1 MKMPLSSTAFGLA
14 GLRLLGRLL
23 AALACAFLLAPLPA
37 QQKEA
42 HLEYAD
48 LLFSQ
53 KQFPLAAQQYQ
64 KFVQEHPNSPNIQA
78 GWFRMGECYL
88 EVGQIEDA
96 LKTFSH
102 IITKYKT
109 GPFVGSAAYRV
120 AVFQYESG
128 NFAEAIPVFE
138 KAVQE
143 LTIPEIKL
151 QSAFSLARSFQ
162 QSDQPAKALE
172 AYQKIDAL
180 VPEGQENPFAET
192 VMFEMARLLFD
203 QGKKDEAFAKFE
215 SLTKSEVPAIQEE
228 ALVRAGLMAS
238 ENGDLETSEKYLSAA
253 LQLASD
259 GPWKGLA
266 QVGAIYNAYSAEDYD
281 RVIGLY
287 NMGPL
292 KQSPEERAKVLLL
305 VGNSFR
311 KKGAQPDALRVFGM
325 VYKMAPESE
334 AAVEAGYRAIQIMHD
349 QSISGFPTRVE
360 DYVKR
365 TKKTAAD
372 SPYIDLSYLMLAE
385 YYFSQAS
392 RLQEAKP
399 DLAKKSFKSAAS
411 TYSKVSPAKV
421 DEKFHPVRMYKMGWS
436 QIESDQLADGIKTL
450 RKLITQFPDHQL
462 RPSALAKRALAHKE
476 RKEWKFAIED
486 FQLLAKDYPDSPD
499 REFALHQAAILSA
512 QHEKPPVYRASYQS
526 LLDAYPDSAAKGE
539 ANYWIAMSFF
549 SERDF
554 AKAIPSF
561 RTAREAD
568 ARYELRATLRL
579 ALCHYQ
585 QEQIS
590 ELATEATRYLKL
602 NAAPGEAKPDIAP
615 EILQYL
621 GAKLHAE
628 EDYERAELFL
638 SHIADP
644 ENPGA
649 LVTKAWRILGDCRME
664 LSRHADAAAAFA
676 IYIQQAVRPSD
687 QAYGHLQSARA
698 YLCLKDYPKAL
709 ESAQFSL
716 RLQKEGLTNARARI
730 LLGDISAAQRNWDAA
745 AADYQV
751 VSQIFSDDAIT
762 PEALAKAA
770 NAYMKAGLPAK
781 AEEMRA
787 QLQRAYPTFQEA
799 EDDGC

>member
-1 MKMPLSSTAFGLA
+1 MRTLFAPSV
-14 GLRLLGRLL
+14 RLV
-23 AALACAFLLAPLPA
+23 AALRASATFSAALLWLGLGGSIHS

-64 KFVQEHPNSPNIQA
+64 KFVQGHPNSPHIQA

-96 LKTFSH
+96 LATFSH
-102 IITKYKT
+102 VVTKYKT

-128 NFAEAIPVFE
+128 NFAEAAPVFE
-138 KAVQE
+138 KAIQE
-143 LTIPEIKL
+143 LTVPEIKL
-151 QSAFSLARSFQ
+151 QSAFSLARSYQ
-162 QSDQPAKALE
+162 QSKQPEKALSS
-172 AYQKIDAL
+172 YQKIESL
-180 VPEGQENPFAET
+180 VPDGQENPFAET
-192 VMFEMARLLFD
+192 VQFEMARLLFD
-203 QGKKDEAFAKFE
+203 QGRKDEAFTKFE

-238 ENGDLETSEKYLSAA
+238 ENGDLKKSEEYLGVA
-253 LQLASD
+253 LKLPSD
-259 GPWKGLA
+259 GLWKGLA
-266 QVGAIYNAYSAEDYD
+266 QVGAIYNAYSAGDYD

-311 KKGAQPDALRVFGM
+311 KKGASPDALRVFGM
-325 VYKMAPESE
+325 VYKMAPKTE
-334 AAVEAGYRAIQIMHD
+334 AAVEAGYRAIQIMHE
-349 QSISGFPTRVE
+349 QSIGGFPSRVE

-365 TKKTAAD
+365 TKETAKD

-385 YYFSQAS
+385 YYFNQAS
-392 RLQEAKP
+392 RLQETKP
-399 DLAKKSFKSAAS
+399 DLAKKSFQSAAS
-411 TYSKVSPAKV
+411 TYSKVNPAKV
-421 DEKFHPVRMYKMGWS
+421 DEKFHPVRVYKMGWS
-436 QIESDQLADGIKTL
+436 QIESGQIADGIITL
-450 RKLITQFPDHQL
+450 RKMITQFPDHEL
-462 RPSALAKRALAHKE
+462 RASALAKRALAHKS

-486 FQLLAKDYPDSPD
+486 FQLLAKDYPNSAD

-512 QHEKPPVYRASYQS
+512 QHQKPADYRANYQV
-526 LLDAYPDSAAKGE
+526 LLKAYPETLAKGE
-539 ANYWIAMSFF
+539 AHYWIAMSFF
-549 SERDF
+549 TERAF
-554 AKAIPSF
+554 AQAIPGF
-561 RTAREAD
+561 REARGAD
-568 ARYELRATLRL
+568 ARYEMRVTLRL

-585 QEQIS
+585 LEQIS
-590 ELATEATRYLKL
+590 ELAAETTRYLKL
-602 NAAPGEAKPDIAP
+602 NAAPGESKPGIAP

-621 GAKLHAE
+621 GAKLFAE
-628 EDYERAELFL
+628 NDFERAELFL
-638 SHIADP
+638 SHVADP
-644 ENPGA
+644 SNPAA
-649 LVTKAWRILGDCRME
+649 LVTKAWRILGDSRMK

-676 IYIQQAVRPSD
+676 IYIEQATRPSD

-698 YLCLKDYPKAL
+698 HLCLDNYPKAL

-751 VSQIFSDDAIT
+751 VSQIFSDDSIT
-762 PEALAKAA
+762 PEALSKAA
-770 NAYMKAGLPAK
+770 KAYMKAGLPVK

-787 QLQRAYPTFQEA
+787 QLQRAYPSYQETD
-799 EDDGC
+799 DDGC